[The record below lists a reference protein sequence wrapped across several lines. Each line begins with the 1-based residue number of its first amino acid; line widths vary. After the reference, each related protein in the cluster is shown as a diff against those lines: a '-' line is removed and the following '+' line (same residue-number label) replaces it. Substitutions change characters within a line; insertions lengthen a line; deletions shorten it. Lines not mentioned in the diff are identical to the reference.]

1 MATLVFR
8 VSSDWQEVVKLRQE
22 CEKLEAQLK
31 KMDSRTA
38 PAATKVLETQLAST
52 KQQMMG
58 LVTEAAKAGAAM
70 ENGFKKKIYDA
81 SQTVNGLSEKI
92 IAQRAVIKDI
102 EFDVKRLGEA
112 YRTALKNNPI
122 SASGKLA
129 EYNAARKVLDEE
141 KATLFGLTQQQAEA
155 RLSVK
160 RLRDEYSLYKQEAG
174 ETIEAN
180 NGLSVSWQK
189 MLGVIGGATAL
200 KALASQI
207 IRVRGE
213 FQSMQTAIE
222 TIVGKDVASGLMSN
236 LKEMAKISPLTLTDM
251 VDAEKMMLGFNIQ
264 AEDTI
269 KYLQALSDIS
279 MGDNVKFKS
288 LTLAFSQMSA
298 AGKLMGQDL
307 NQMINAGFN
316 PLQII
321 AEKTGK
327 SIATLKDEMSKG
339 AVSAEMVQQ
348 AFIDATSAGGKFYQM
363 SENASKTINGQLSMM
378 QDALDNAFNEMGQ
391 ASEGVIMEGIQLTT
405 TLIQNYETVG
415 KVLVGLVATYGA
427 YRTAVMLATIAT
439 NKHTIA
445 EIALTNARVIARKAQ
460 MLLNAAMLTNPYVA
474 VATVVTALVATMWT
488 LSDSTSAASK
498 ATKEYNQAKE
508 EAAKKDEEHK
518 RKIDELITVA
528 RDESLATL
536 TRQKSLETLR
546 EEYPKIFSQYDIEKL
561 KLEDILN
568 IKRQINEED
577 AKKSTQETRNT
588 YDSLRQSVSNRR
600 RFLQLF
606 DNSNLRKNMSEEDI
620 NIWRR
625 YAGKQS
631 YVEVREEME
640 KEAALL
646 QKYQQ
651 DVFSDNA
658 NSFIG
663 NIKNMTDADISSTLD
678 DITVS
683 MKALG
688 EAGKESIAIV
698 ASIGGEVSRGQLESI
713 KSALETEQKSRK
725 ERTTYKDDYEQA
737 RKDWEEAKKE
747 LQKIESDKDKF
758 TSKQYEDAKK
768 RVESTEKAYKKL
780 GGLTGTALSK
790 QQKEADKEKKNCQK
804 LSDQLLALQEKNQ
817 QAEVNLMKEGT
828 EKKLAQID
836 ADYSAQK
843 AAIDRQ
849 QRELAEANKEAGI
862 TSTNASGLTSE
873 QQVEIDRANEL
884 AFESRKKQIEE
895 VYRAETDAMRAYISE
910 YGTFQQQK
918 LAIAED
924 YAERIRKAQTEGERL
939 TLGRERDAAL
949 QQVDINAL
957 QQNIDWGS
965 VFGEFGTMFRE
976 QLQPTIDRLK
986 AIAGS
991 DTFRQSSLEDQQ
1003 LLYDLIARLEES
1015 NTVWDSDIFRRVS
1028 DDMNAYQSTMQ
1039 GYIDAQERERIATDA
1054 LAKAKANL
1062 VEAERRGGD
1071 VESAQQKVDLAASY
1085 LASVSDEVQA
1095 FGAQVKQTTAD
1106 LQSSAQQ
1113 AVGMFQSLE
1122 SGLQGLTSG
1131 SLKGI
1136 GQGIMQ
1142 LDSLFEGD
1150 LTKQAGNVLAEGFQ
1164 SLLGKDSKAAQ
1175 VLTKALGDTGMAG
1188 EIISAVLGMLDLIA
1202 KEGLSGIVTSLQD
1215 TVFGAVN
1222 SLLDDVLNF
1231 RIVRD
1236 SAKNL
1241 MGHMGNILD
1250 TVTFGGFSKLTSIG
1264 SNAKETA
1271 EKIADLTA
1279 SNDALRTAID
1289 GLKDEIEGTNGTKSI
1304 NAYNEAIA
1312 AQKKYE
1318 ENLRQIL
1325 DAQMRYTGS
1334 HHSNAYYWNL
1344 DASSLRQVNA
1354 LLGTSLGNTWD
1365 DFSRLTAD
1373 QMNQIRTHLP
1383 EVWSEMINEGKY
1395 GDRFKED
1402 WENYADQAGEV
1413 VEMTDQLRESL
1424 AQISF
1429 DNMRDSFVDSLM
1441 DMDAEAADFANDFSQ
1456 YMMRSLLNFSIGDQ
1470 LDEQLKG
1477 WYESWTDTMNR
1488 QSGQLTE
1495 KQIDDY
1501 RHQWEAFV
1509 QEGLDIRDQLSDLT
1523 GYKGESS
1530 AREQQ
1535 STSRGFGTEMTHD
1548 DAGELSGRF
1557 TAVAESNYRIEEA
1570 ANRQT
1575 TAITELKGE
1584 VLAITATMQSTYDVA
1599 DEIRSILANSYL
1611 ELQEI
1616 NENTGNT
1623 AKYLKDI
1630 KADIAIVKQNT
1641 SRI

>member
-279 MGDNVKFKS
+279 MGDSVKFKS

-474 VATVVTALVATMWT
+474 VATVVTALVATMWAFR
-488 LSDSTSAASK
+488 DSSTEAEK
-498 ATKEYNQAKE
+498 AQARFNQRQQ
-508 EAAKKDEEHK
+508 EAQRIEEEHK
-518 RKIDELITVA
+518 QRIEALVNSS
-528 RDESLATL
+528 RDIALADVQRGRSLA
-536 TRQKSLETLR
+536 ELR
-546 EEYPKIFSQYDIEKL
+546 REYPKIFEQYDIESIKLADILKL
-561 KLEDILN
+561 KQ
-568 IKRQINEED
+568 QIAEED
-577 AKKSTQETRNT
+577 ARRAEAQKSQEVGNLDSQIAYYEKLLKSMSGQQGVDGYVKKLKELRADRDVLLRERGKSISEQFVANLKDIDISEFDRYIGELEKRIKGKGENGTIKLRLPIDVKGSLSDEALYLVKDIKTLIDTAKSTKQARI
-588 YDSLRQSVSNRR
+588 DS
-600 RFLQLF
+600 
-606 DNSNLRKNMSEEDI
+606 
-620 NIWRR
+620 
-625 YAGKQS
+625 GK
-631 YVEVREEME
+631 
-640 KEAALL
+640 
-646 QKYQQ
+646 
-651 DVFSDNA
+651 
-658 NSFIG
+658 
-663 NIKNMTDADISSTLD
+663 
-678 DITVS
+678 
-683 MKALG
+683 
-688 EAGKESIAIV
+688 
-698 ASIGGEVSRGQLESI
+698 
-713 KSALETEQKSRK
+713 
-725 ERTTYKDDYEQA
+725 TTYKDDYEQA

-768 RVESTEKAYKKL
+768 RVESTEKAYKEL

-1501 RHQWEAFV
+1501 RRQWEAFV

>member
-1 MATLVFR
+1 MLFADEVILAGNIQIFYMATLYFKIGADYEAVIR
-8 VSSDWQEVVKLRQE
+8 LRDE
-22 CEKLEAQLK
+22 IKKLENQLK
-31 KMDSRTA
+31 SFGKSTPEAEIR
-38 PAATKVLETQLAST
+38 KIEERLASI

-70 ENGFKKKIYDA
+70 ENDLKRKID
-81 SQTVNGLSEKI
+81 SVTKSSDELSSEIIKQRTIIRETQEDVRRLSEQYSKMGKYSPQSTSTLNQLNK
-92 IAQRAVIKDI
+92 AKAALNEQRYA
-102 EFDVKRLGEA
+102 LGELQDQQA
-112 YRTALKNNPI
+112 RNRLELRQLTREYRDFSQGTDKATVTVDALMSSLKRTA
-122 SASGKLA
+122 A
-129 EYNAARKVLDEE
+129 E
-141 KATLFGLTQQQAEA
+141 
-155 RLSVK
+155 
-160 RLRDEYSLYKQEAG
+160 
-174 ETIEAN
+174 
-180 NGLSVSWQK
+180 
-189 MLGVIGGATAL
+189 IGGLAAIKKFGSDVINATGTMQQLHVAL
-200 KALASQI
+200 STILQDGDKASKLISEITQFAAKTPFNL
-207 IRVRGE
+207 E
-213 FQSMQTAIE
+213 
-222 TIVGKDVASGLMSN
+222 DVASGAKQLLAYGSSAETVVDELSMLGDVAAGLQIPIGQLIYLYGTLRTQGRAMTVDIRQFAGRGIPIYEELAKVLGVTKDKVGELVTAGEVGFKEVEQAFKNMTSEGGKFNDLMENSAGTWPQRMSN
-236 LKEMAKISPLTLTDM
+236 IQDTLFQKLNDFGNKYREVFEFGIGTTEELVEHLDDVISVIGSLIAAYGTYRAALIAAAVAQKAVGFVESIRLIMAYRKQ
-251 VDAEKMMLGFNIQ
+251 LG
-264 AEDTI
+264 
-269 KYLQALSDIS
+269 
-279 MGDNVKFKS
+279 
-288 LTLAFSQMSA
+288 LATA
-298 AGKLMGQDL
+298 A
-307 NQMINAGFN
+307 
-316 PLQII
+316 
-321 AEKTGK
+321 
-327 SIATLKDEMSKG
+327 
-339 AVSAEMVQQ
+339 QQ
-348 AFIDATSAGGKFYQM
+348 AF
-363 SENASKTINGQLSMM
+363 NLASKSNVYVALLS
-378 QDALDNAFNEMGQ
+378 
-391 ASEGVIMEGIQLTT
+391 
-405 TLIQNYETVG
+405 
-415 KVLVGLVATYGA
+415 VLVGLGTAIYMFTKRTKEATA
-427 YRTAVMLATIAT
+427 AHEALSNVNKKADEEFSTQAATID
-439 NKHTIA
+439 
-445 EIALTNARVIARKAQ
+445 R
-460 MLLNAAMLTNPYVA
+460 LNGVLKSE
-474 VATVVTALVATMWT
+474 TA
-488 LSDSTSAASK
+488 
-498 ATKEYNQAKE
+498 
-508 EAAKKDEEHK
+508 
-518 RKIDELITVA
+518 
-528 RDESLATL
+528 
-536 TRQKSLETLR
+536 SLE
-546 EEYPKIFSQYDIEKL
+546 Q
-561 KLEDILN
+561 
-568 IKRQINEED
+568 
-577 AKKSTQETRNT
+577 KK
-588 YDSLRQSVSNRR
+588 
-600 RFLQLF
+600 
-606 DNSNLRKNMSEEDI
+606 
-620 NIWRR
+620 
-625 YAGKQS
+625 
-631 YVEVREEME
+631 
-640 KEAALL
+640 
-646 QKYQQ
+646 
-651 DVFSDNA
+651 
-658 NSFIG
+658 
-663 NIKNMTDADISSTLD
+663 
-678 DITVS
+678 
-683 MKALG
+683 KALG
-688 EAGKESIAIV
+688 ELQSIIPNYNAKLDEEGKLINNNTEAIKEYLVQLEKQIRLKAAQEELEELYRNKRLQEKNVQTQQSNYDRVREQNPIGVVYGGDAGIEAQRHELNRISDAEKALKKANDELKNTQTQIAAIEKEIEQ
-698 ASIGGEVSRGQLESI
+698 ASISSDNAP
-713 KSALETEQKSRK
+713 K
-725 ERTTYKDDYEQA
+725 TTYKDDYEQA

-790 QQKEADKEKKNCQK
+790 QQKEADKEKKSRQK

-957 QQNIDWGS
+957 RQNIDWGS

-1095 FGAQVKQTTAD
+1095 FGAQVKQTTSD

-1241 MGHMGNILD
+1241 MEHMGNILD

-1279 SNDALRTAID
+1279 SNDALRTSID

-1304 NAYNEAIA
+1304 NAYNEAIE

-1344 DASSLRQVNA
+1344 DASSIRQVNA

-1488 QSGQLTE
+1488 QSGKLTE
-1495 KQIDDY
+1495 EQIDDY
-1501 RHQWEAFV
+1501 RRQWEAFV

>member
-1 MATLVFR
+1 MATLYFK
-8 VSSDWQEVVKLRQE
+8 VSSDWQEVVRLRQE
-22 CEKLEAQLK
+22 CERLESQLK

-38 PAATKVLETQLAST
+38 PAATKALETQLAST
-52 KQQMMG
+52 KQQMMS

-70 ENGFKKKIYDA
+70 ENDLKRKID
-81 SQTVNGLSEKI
+81 SVTKSSDELSSEIIKQRTIIRETQEDVRRLSEQYSKMGKYSPQSTSTLNQLNK
-92 IAQRAVIKDI
+92 AKAALNEQRYA
-102 EFDVKRLGEA
+102 LGELQDQQA
-112 YRTALKNNPI
+112 KNRLELRQLTREYQNFSQGTDKATVTVDALMSSLKRTA
-122 SASGKLA
+122 A
-129 EYNAARKVLDEE
+129 E
-141 KATLFGLTQQQAEA
+141 
-155 RLSVK
+155 
-160 RLRDEYSLYKQEAG
+160 
-174 ETIEAN
+174 
-180 NGLSVSWQK
+180 
-189 MLGVIGGATAL
+189 IGGLAAIKKFGSDVMNATGTMQQLHVAL
-200 KALASQI
+200 STILQDGDKTSKLI
-207 IRVRGE
+207 GE
-213 FQSMQTAIE
+213 ITQFAAKTPFNLE
-222 TIVGKDVASGLMSN
+222 DVASGAKQLLAYGSSAETVVDELSMLGDVAAGLQIPIGQLIYLYGTLRTQGRAMTVDIRQFAGRGIPIYEELAKVLGVTKDQVGELVTAGKVGFKEVEQAFKNMTSEGGKFNDLMENSAGTWPQRMSN
-236 LKEMAKISPLTLTDM
+236 IQDTLFQKLNDFGNKYREVFEFGIGTTEELVEHLDDVISVIGGLIAAYGTYK
-251 VDAEKMMLGFNIQ
+251 A
-264 AEDTI
+264 
-269 KYLQALSDIS
+269 AL
-279 MGDNVKFKS
+279 
-288 LTLAFSQMSA
+288 
-298 AGKLMGQDL
+298 
-307 NQMINAGFN
+307 
-316 PLQII
+316 
-321 AEKTGK
+321 
-327 SIATLKDEMSKG
+327 IAT
-339 AVSAEMVQQ
+339 AVAQKAVGFVESIRLIMLYRKQLGLATAAQQ
-348 AFIDATSAGGKFYQM
+348 AFNFAAKSNVYVAL
-363 SENASKTINGQLSMM
+363 LS
-378 QDALDNAFNEMGQ
+378 
-391 ASEGVIMEGIQLTT
+391 
-405 TLIQNYETVG
+405 
-415 KVLVGLVATYGA
+415 VLVGLGTAIYMFTKRTKEATA
-427 YRTAVMLATIAT
+427 AHEALSNVNKKADEEFSTQAATIDRLNGVLKSETSSLEQKKKALDELQSIIPDYNASLSKEGELINDNT
-439 NKHTIA
+439 EAIKAYLTQLEKQIKLKAAQEELEELYRNKRLQEKNVQTQQENYERTRKQNPIGVVYGGDAGIEAQRHALNRISDAENALKKAKDELKNTQTQIA
-445 EIALTNARVIARKAQ
+445 AIEQEIEQTSLSPTKNIPRSNISKEIANATERIRNLKKEISDLRSGKLQAEAGKTVESAIEAKIKELQQAQ
-460 MLLNAAMLTNPYVA
+460 KT
-474 VATVVTALVATMWT
+474 
-488 LSDSTSAASK
+488 
-498 ATKEYNQAKE
+498 
-508 EAAKKDEEHK
+508 
-518 RKIDELITVA
+518 
-528 RDESLATL
+528 
-536 TRQKSLETLR
+536 LETLTGAKR
-546 EEYPKIFSQYDIEKL
+546 NSSGITQ
-561 KLEDILN
+561 EDDS
-568 IKRQINEED
+568 IKNAED
-577 AKKSTQETRNT
+577 A
-588 YDSLRQSVSNRR
+588 
-600 RFLQLF
+600 
-606 DNSNLRKNMSEEDI
+606 
-620 NIWRR
+620 
-625 YAGKQS
+625 
-631 YVEVREEME
+631 
-640 KEAALL
+640 
-646 QKYQQ
+646 
-651 DVFSDNA
+651 
-658 NSFIG
+658 
-663 NIKNMTDADISSTLD
+663 
-678 DITVS
+678 
-683 MKALG
+683 
-688 EAGKESIAIV
+688 
-698 ASIGGEVSRGQLESI
+698 
-713 KSALETEQKSRK
+713 
-725 ERTTYKDDYEQA
+725 
-737 RKDWEEAKKE
+737 
-747 LQKIESDKDKF
+747 
-758 TSKQYEDAKK
+758 
-768 RVESTEKAYKKL
+768 
-780 GGLTGTALSK
+780 
-790 QQKEADKEKKNCQK
+790 ADK
-804 LSDQLLALQEKNQ
+804 LLALRQKNQ
-817 QAEVNLMKEGT
+817 QAEVALMEDGAAR
-828 EKKLAQID
+828 KLAQID
-836 ADYSAQK
+836 ADYEAQK
-843 AAIDRQ
+843 AEIEKKA
-849 QRELAEANKEAGI
+849 RELAEANKEAGI

-1344 DASSLRQVNA
+1344 DASSFRQVNA

-1501 RHQWEAFV
+1501 RRQWEAFV

>member
-38 PAATKVLETQLAST
+38 PAATKALETQLAST

-70 ENGFKKKIYDA
+70 ENDLKRKID
-81 SQTVNGLSEKI
+81 SVTKSSDELSSEIIKQRTIIRETQEDVRRLSEQYSKMGKYSPQSTSTLNQLNK
-92 IAQRAVIKDI
+92 AKAALNEQRYA
-102 EFDVKRLGEA
+102 LGELQGQQA
-112 YRTALKNNPI
+112 KNRLELRQLTREYRDFSQGTDKATVTVDALMSSLKRTA
-122 SASGKLA
+122 A
-129 EYNAARKVLDEE
+129 E
-141 KATLFGLTQQQAEA
+141 
-155 RLSVK
+155 
-160 RLRDEYSLYKQEAG
+160 
-174 ETIEAN
+174 
-180 NGLSVSWQK
+180 
-189 MLGVIGGATAL
+189 IGGLAAIRKFGSDVMNATGTMQQLHVAL
-200 KALASQI
+200 STILQDGDKASKLI
-207 IRVRGE
+207 GE
-213 FQSMQTAIE
+213 ITQFAAKTPFNLE
-222 TIVGKDVASGLMSN
+222 DVASGAKQLLAYGSSAETVVDELSMLGDVAAGLQIPIGQLIYLYGTLRTQGRAMTVDIRQFAGRGIPIYEELAKVLGVTKDQVGELVTAGKVGFKEVEQAFKNMTSEGGKFNDLMENSAGTWPQRMSN
-236 LKEMAKISPLTLTDM
+236 IQDTLFQKLNDFGNKYREVFEFGIGTTEELVEHLDDVISVIGSLIAAYGTYRAALIAAAVAQKAVGFVDSIRLIMAYRKQ
-251 VDAEKMMLGFNIQ
+251 LG
-264 AEDTI
+264 
-269 KYLQALSDIS
+269 
-279 MGDNVKFKS
+279 
-288 LTLAFSQMSA
+288 LATA
-298 AGKLMGQDL
+298 A
-307 NQMINAGFN
+307 
-316 PLQII
+316 
-321 AEKTGK
+321 
-327 SIATLKDEMSKG
+327 
-339 AVSAEMVQQ
+339 QQ
-348 AFIDATSAGGKFYQM
+348 AFNFAAKSNVYVAL
-363 SENASKTINGQLSMM
+363 LS
-378 QDALDNAFNEMGQ
+378 
-391 ASEGVIMEGIQLTT
+391 
-405 TLIQNYETVG
+405 
-415 KVLVGLVATYGA
+415 VLVGLGTAIYMFTKRTKEATA
-427 YRTAVMLATIAT
+427 AHEALSNVNKKADEEFSTQAATIDRLNGVLKSETSSLEQKKKALDELQSIIPDYNASLSKEGELINDNT
-439 NKHTIA
+439 EAIKAYLTQLEKQIKLKAAQEELEELYRSKRLQEKNVQTQQENYERTRKQNPIGVVYGGDAGIEAQRHALNRISDAENALKKAKDELKNTQTQIA
-445 EIALTNARVIARKAQ
+445 AIEKEIEQTSLSPTKNIPRSNISKEIANATERIRNLKKEISDLRSGKLQAEAGKTVESAIEAKIRELQQAQ
-460 MLLNAAMLTNPYVA
+460 KT
-474 VATVVTALVATMWT
+474 
-488 LSDSTSAASK
+488 
-498 ATKEYNQAKE
+498 
-508 EAAKKDEEHK
+508 
-518 RKIDELITVA
+518 
-528 RDESLATL
+528 
-536 TRQKSLETLR
+536 LETLTGA
-546 EEYPKIFSQYDIEKL
+546 
-561 KLEDILN
+561 
-568 IKRQINEED
+568 KRN
-577 AKKSTQETRNT
+577 SSGTTQED
-588 YDSLRQSVSNRR
+588 DS
-600 RFLQLF
+600 
-606 DNSNLRKNMSEEDI
+606 
-620 NIWRR
+620 
-625 YAGKQS
+625 
-631 YVEVREEME
+631 
-640 KEAALL
+640 
-646 QKYQQ
+646 
-651 DVFSDNA
+651 
-658 NSFIG
+658 
-663 NIKNMTDADISSTLD
+663 IKNAED
-678 DITVS
+678 
-683 MKALG
+683 
-688 EAGKESIAIV
+688 V
-698 ASIGGEVSRGQLESI
+698 A
-713 KSALETEQKSRK
+713 
-725 ERTTYKDDYEQA
+725 
-737 RKDWEEAKKE
+737 
-747 LQKIESDKDKF
+747 
-758 TSKQYEDAKK
+758 KQ
-768 RVESTEKAYKKL
+768 R
-780 GGLTGTALSK
+780 
-790 QQKEADKEKKNCQK
+790 
-804 LSDQLLALQEKNQ
+804 LALQEKNQ

-849 QRELAEANKEAGI
+849 QRKLAEANKEAGI

-957 QQNIDWGS
+957 RQNIDWGS

-1095 FGAQVKQTTAD
+1095 FGAQVKQTTSD

-1241 MGHMGNILD
+1241 MEHMGNILD
-1250 TVTFGGFSKLTSIG
+1250 TVSFGGFSKLTSIG

-1279 SNDALRTAID
+1279 SNDALRTSID

-1304 NAYNEAIA
+1304 NAYNEAIE

-1344 DASSLRQVNA
+1344 DGSSLRQVNA

-1441 DMDAEAADFANDFSQ
+1441 DMNAEAADFADDFSQ

-1495 KQIDDY
+1495 EQIDDY
-1501 RHQWEAFV
+1501 RRQWEAFV

>member
-1 MATLVFR
+1 MPTLVFR
-8 VSSDWQEVVKLRQE
+8 ISSDWEQVVKLRNE
-22 CEKLEAQLK
+22 ITKLENQLK
-31 KMDSRTA
+31 SFGKSTPEAEIRKM
-38 PAATKVLETQLAST
+38 EEQLAST
-52 KQQMMG
+52 KQQMMS

-70 ENGFKKKIYDA
+70 ENDLKRKID
-81 SQTVNGLSEKI
+81 SVTKSSDELSSEIIKQRTIIRETQEDVRRLSEQYSKMGKYSPQSTSTLNQLNK
-92 IAQRAVIKDI
+92 AKAALNEQRYA
-102 EFDVKRLGEA
+102 LGELQDQQA
-112 YRTALKNNPI
+112 KNRLELRQLTREYQNFSQGTDKATVTVDALMSSLKRTA
-122 SASGKLA
+122 A
-129 EYNAARKVLDEE
+129 E
-141 KATLFGLTQQQAEA
+141 
-155 RLSVK
+155 
-160 RLRDEYSLYKQEAG
+160 
-174 ETIEAN
+174 
-180 NGLSVSWQK
+180 
-189 MLGVIGGATAL
+189 IGGLAAIKKFGSDVMNATGTMQQLHVAL
-200 KALASQI
+200 STILQDGDKASKLI
-207 IRVRGE
+207 GE
-213 FQSMQTAIE
+213 ITQFAAKTPFNLE
-222 TIVGKDVASGLMSN
+222 DVASGAKQLLAYGSSAETVVDELSMLGDVAAGLQIPIGQLIYLYGTLRTQGRAMTVDIRQFAGRGIPIYEELAKVLGVTKDQVEELVTAGKVGFKEVEQAFKNMTSEGGKFNDLMENSAGTWPQRMSN
-236 LKEMAKISPLTLTDM
+236 IQDTLFQKLNDFGNKYREVFEFGIGTTEELVEHLDDVISVIGGLIAAYGTYK
-251 VDAEKMMLGFNIQ
+251 A
-264 AEDTI
+264 
-269 KYLQALSDIS
+269 AL
-279 MGDNVKFKS
+279 
-288 LTLAFSQMSA
+288 
-298 AGKLMGQDL
+298 
-307 NQMINAGFN
+307 
-316 PLQII
+316 
-321 AEKTGK
+321 
-327 SIATLKDEMSKG
+327 IAT
-339 AVSAEMVQQ
+339 AVAQKAVGFVESIRLIMLYRKQLGLATAAQQ
-348 AFIDATSAGGKFYQM
+348 AFNFAAKSNVYVAL
-363 SENASKTINGQLSMM
+363 LS
-378 QDALDNAFNEMGQ
+378 
-391 ASEGVIMEGIQLTT
+391 
-405 TLIQNYETVG
+405 
-415 KVLVGLVATYGA
+415 VLVGLGTAIYMFTKRTKEATA
-427 YRTAVMLATIAT
+427 AHEALSNVNKKADEEFSTQAATIDRLNGVLKSETSSLEQKKKALDELQSIIPDYNASLSKEGELINDNT
-439 NKHTIA
+439 EAIKAYLTQLEKQIKLKAAQEELEELYRNKRLQEKNVQTQQENYERTRKQNPIGVVYGGDAGIEAQRHALNRISDAENALKKAKDELKNTQTQIA
-445 EIALTNARVIARKAQ
+445 AIEQEIEQTSLSPTKNIPRSNISKEIANATERIRNLKKEISDLRSGKLQAEAGKTVESAIEAKIKELQQAQ
-460 MLLNAAMLTNPYVA
+460 KT
-474 VATVVTALVATMWT
+474 
-488 LSDSTSAASK
+488 
-498 ATKEYNQAKE
+498 
-508 EAAKKDEEHK
+508 
-518 RKIDELITVA
+518 
-528 RDESLATL
+528 
-536 TRQKSLETLR
+536 LETLTGAKR
-546 EEYPKIFSQYDIEKL
+546 NSSGTTQ
-561 KLEDILN
+561 EDDS
-568 IKRQINEED
+568 IKNAED
-577 AKKSTQETRNT
+577 A
-588 YDSLRQSVSNRR
+588 
-600 RFLQLF
+600 
-606 DNSNLRKNMSEEDI
+606 
-620 NIWRR
+620 
-625 YAGKQS
+625 
-631 YVEVREEME
+631 
-640 KEAALL
+640 
-646 QKYQQ
+646 
-651 DVFSDNA
+651 
-658 NSFIG
+658 
-663 NIKNMTDADISSTLD
+663 
-678 DITVS
+678 
-683 MKALG
+683 
-688 EAGKESIAIV
+688 
-698 ASIGGEVSRGQLESI
+698 
-713 KSALETEQKSRK
+713 
-725 ERTTYKDDYEQA
+725 
-737 RKDWEEAKKE
+737 
-747 LQKIESDKDKF
+747 
-758 TSKQYEDAKK
+758 
-768 RVESTEKAYKKL
+768 
-780 GGLTGTALSK
+780 
-790 QQKEADKEKKNCQK
+790 ADK
-804 LSDQLLALQEKNQ
+804 LLALRQKNQ

-1304 NAYNEAIA
+1304 NAYNEAIE

-1501 RHQWEAFV
+1501 RRQWEAFV

-1530 AREQQ
+1530 SREQQ
-1535 STSRGFGTEMTHD
+1535 STSRGFGAEMTHD

-1570 ANRQT
+1570 SNRQT